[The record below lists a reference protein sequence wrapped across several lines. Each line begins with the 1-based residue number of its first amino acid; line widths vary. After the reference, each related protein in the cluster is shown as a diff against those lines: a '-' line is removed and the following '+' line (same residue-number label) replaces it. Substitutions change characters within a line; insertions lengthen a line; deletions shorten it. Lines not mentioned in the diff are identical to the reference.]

1 MLMKH
6 CFRLLFVILLGAA
19 QACHAQ
25 APAPAPNPPPPP
37 KTASKQEL
45 SEAVKRLRQFI
56 SDEELTLIYDFM
68 SNSAVAAL
76 SGGEVEPLPPEL
88 EFKLAIL
95 RERLYKEGS
104 VVMQGFMDFL
114 HQELDAT
121 LKKFE
126 LPSLPAL
133 PSMPTLP
140 SLPGLGEPAPA
151 PVQPAPT
158 PPPATPERS

>member
-1 MLMKH
+1 MKSRISPM
-6 CFRLLFVILLGAA
+6 FRSIVLAGLLGAA
-19 QACHAQ
+19 QAGHAQ
-25 APAPAPNPPPPP
+25 AAEAAPTPPP
-37 KTASKQEL
+37 TSAQQREL

-76 SGGEVEPLPPEL
+76 RGGDVEPLPPEL

-95 RERLYKEGS
+95 RERLYKEGNA
-104 VVMQGFMDFL
+104 VMQNFMDFL

-126 LPSLPAL
+126 LPSLPSL
-133 PSMPTLP
+133 PALP
-140 SLPGLGEPAPA
+140 SLPGLGTPTPAEPAP
-151 PVQPAPT
+151 VT
-158 PPPATPERS
+158 PPAKPERG